1 MEASVSVIIPCY
13 RCSNTIERAVDSVA
27 RQTLRPAEVILVE
40 DDSGDGTLEKLK
52 ELQQQYG
59 KEWIKVVAL
68 ESNSGPSIARNTGWN
83 LASQDF
89 IAFLDADDAW
99 HPEKIEIQYSWMLVN
114 PQALGCGHA
123 YELVQANSPRL
134 NYGEIISAFTV
145 RLVTPNQILLTNPF
159 VTPSIMLK
167 RKIDYR
173 FDTSKKYAEDH
184 FLWMEICLDGC
195 QLYYLDIK
203 ATLVFETSGSLSRN
217 KLHMRYSGINNYWRL
232 WKKQKIDLSTMIFY
246 VQYTS
251 LKAVLSILFPKLH
264 LFFRQKLEL
273 FLFN

>member
-1 MEASVSVIIPCY
+1 
-13 RCSNTIERAVDSVA
+13 
-27 RQTLRPAEVILVE
+27 
-40 DDSGDGTLEKLK
+40 
-52 ELQQQYG
+52 
-59 KEWIKVVAL
+59 
-68 ESNSGPSIARNTGWN
+68 
-83 LASQDF
+83 
-89 IAFLDADDAW
+89 
-99 HPEKIEIQYSWMLVN
+99 
-114 PQALGCGHA
+114 
-123 YELVQANSPRL
+123 
-134 NYGEIISAFTV
+134 
-145 RLVTPNQILLTNPF
+145 
-159 VTPSIMLK
+159 MLK

-184 FLWMEICLDGC
+184 FLWMEMCLDGC

-217 KLHMRYSGINNYWRL
+217 KLHMRYGGINNYWRL